1 MKRVNKRRGFGII
14 VKSLVAA
21 VLVTSIVISTLF
33 GSVGAEFVKSLSKS
47 VDFESAADIPWS
59 YHVRDGSNK
68 NGKTGYYTDYKN
80 IEQKINVSGD
90 DSPVYQIKVPVSEAG
105 LYNLDFTVDFLK
117 EGDSEQ
123 AGITTRLSTLDDAS
137 QKSLNHPVGCK
148 IDTSKSEFDNN
159 STYLT
164 TQGATKIKYN
174 TTQVF
179 GPNVNNGDGYH
190 DYQWKTLVP
199 SRAENVSLAFEVT
212 AAEAAKGNVLWTWDL
227 SGLPQGT
234 YVYILKL
241 SNISVTKIDK
251 PAGPYIDFSNTYYVN
266 NALHP
271 EYGVADKTTNFPSGH
286 TALRLHVGS
295 HPAISG
301 TNNSDGYIRGSYEAG
316 KTRTSAGRGTFVTEA
331 TYNSMTMQAEALI
344 YGYHCNQS
352 GTYQGAVNGLYAQKR
367 NWGNPNR
374 YTNIISFGMPIENVQ
389 AGKTYKVTFDLSVA
403 RQGTANGSAEE
414 PYDSAVHNGDYVDYA
429 DFPHILAAQSK
440 SYQEEAGNIH
450 FESFLY
456 TGLTNYTITHNAGN
470 QEKTIRTV
478 TDGGRSQIF
487 SVSGAIA
494 EDQAGRGTYV
504 DPNKIRVTTSENGE
518 TSVITGYATRYNE
531 LWNVQMGDIGN
542 ADYGTVNSV
551 NDYRNRS
558 QEVFNS
564 YDAGYNM
571 FNAVRHTEYNGQNVI
586 NWITFTNS
594 TFTFTIP
601 QNITDKQ
608 LQDLHWVWA
617 IDAFVDF
624 SWNRIKFEN
633 VRVEEVVEYGSN
645 VENGSLV
652 INGENAN
659 FETREDE
666 GLYRGANGTGQN
678 GGARAYETAIPM
690 ANMNTYAPVYDA
702 SGITA
707 KTGSDSTI
715 TFSGYAVV
723 KGGVEKYMWSAD
735 NGKTWYDM
743 KTSILSNADV
753 STLIAAESHAE
764 NSMIGLHIQNA
775 NDANGDEVKYTFGG
789 TDHICE
795 RADFDENTV
804 NGKNAYYTITASMEG
819 TPYENKTNLN
829 IIFAAVPSEDSSMR
843 CEIMRVINYNPPVN
857 YVSQTL
863 EVRSDVLV
871 GSEDYLSAAF
881 TKDKATAY
889 NAENN
894 FDFSSCYGVSAN
906 SGNRVA
912 DAGLYSLRAD
922 NSSDDYENI
931 RALFKDFPVK
941 KSMTFYGYAML
952 EGGTEGYYWSPD
964 YGKTWIP
971 CIVDSTSITSTDP
984 YRKEDQDFLLRVR
997 RNWYDGRSFEPAGSM
1012 LTNAFVPRDEAGLK
1026 IDLSEYTG
1034 KIVDVIV
1041 AAKPAKGGAY
1051 VPLGRVDNVA
1061 VYGSYG
1067 SFFTKINQIYV
1078 QNSSGATIQETVDGK
1093 KQNANYLDK
1102 IGEYMYGTS
1111 AGDDL
1116 NNSNKWS
1123 NLADW
1128 MRKSYTIYEPYNV
1141 DCSQTRLLGADP
1153 VPVYKNGYLII
1164 RGYVAIRPR
1173 DGDTY
1178 KCYYTIDHGDPIVM
1192 NSGNLLNFSTRQT
1205 TDGMTEDQKKTVATT
1220 VESFNA
1226 ARTADAGYQEIFY
1239 VPNNTWRIR
1248 LPNDNNIEVGK
1259 TVQTIMMYIESSSGE
1274 RFPIFHG
1281 TVKYVG

>member
-123 AGITTRLSTLDDAS
+123 AGITTRLSTLSKAS
-137 QKSLNHPVGCK
+137 QSSLNYPVGCK

-164 TQGATKIKYN
+164 TWDATKIKYN

-179 GPNVNNGDGYH
+179 GPNVNNGGGYH

-212 AAEAAKGNVLWTWDL
+212 ADEAAKGNVLWTWDL
-227 SGLPQGT
+227 RGLPQGT

-271 EYGVADKTTNFPSGH
+271 EYAVVDKDYGFTNGH

-295 HPAISG
+295 HPAIKN
-301 TNNSDGYIRGSYEAG
+301 TNDADGYIRGSYEAG

-344 YGYHCNQS
+344 YGYHCNDS

-403 RQGTANGSAEE
+403 RQGGTRTGEILE
-414 PYDSAVHNGDYVDYA
+414 DKMVDQGDYVDYA
-429 DFPHILAAQSK
+429 DFPHILTSQSK
-440 SYQEEAGNIH
+440 SYQEETGNIH

-456 TGLTNYTITHNAGN
+456 TGLTDYTITHNVN
-470 QEKTIRTV
+470 DQEKMIRKV

-494 EDQAGRGTYV
+494 SDQAGRGTYV
-504 DPNKIRVTTSENGE
+504 DPNKIRVSIKADKEKNIE
-518 TSVITGYATRYNE
+518 ASVITGYATRYNE

-571 FNAVRHTEYNGQNVI
+571 FNAVRRTEYNGQNII

-601 QNITDKQ
+601 QDITPEK
-608 LQDLHWVWA
+608 LRDLHWVWA

-633 VRVEEVVEYGSN
+633 VRLEEVVEYGSN

-659 FETREDE
+659 FETRDDE

-702 SGITA
+702 SGIVA
-707 KTGSDSTI
+707 KMGSDSTI

-789 TDHICE
+789 DDHICE

-1012 LTNAFVPRDEAGLK
+1012 LNNAFVPRDKAGLK

-1061 VYGSYG
+1061 VYGEYG
-1067 SFFTKINQIYV
+1067 SYFTKINHIYV
-1078 QNSSGATIQETVDGK
+1078 KDANGNNVMNGNNIR
-1093 KQNANYLDK
+1093 NYLDE
-1102 IGEYMYGTS
+1102 IGDYTYS
-1111 AGDDL
+1111 SGDDL
-1116 NNSNKWS
+1116 NNSSKWKH
-1123 NLADW
+1123 LEDW
-1128 MRKSYTIYEPYNV
+1128 MKKSYTIYEPYNV
-1141 DCSQTRLLGADP
+1141 DYSQARLLGTDA
-1153 VPVYKNGYLII
+1153 VPGYDGQMVIFRGYLAIKANPATVSY
-1164 RGYVAIRPR
+1164 RVRYVVDHVLSTATENITPS
-1173 DGDTY
+1173 DITSGSDAATNALNSLNTAKLADTSY
-1178 KCYYTIDHGDPIVM
+1178 DTVFNVTNNKWAYTP
-1192 NSGNLLNFSTRQT
+1192 SGL
-1205 TDGMTEDQKKTVATT
+1205 K
-1220 VESFNA
+1220 
-1226 ARTADAGYQEIFY
+1226 
-1239 VPNNTWRIR
+1239 
-1248 LPNDNNIEVGK
+1248 GK
-1259 TVQTIMMYIESSSGE
+1259 TVTVMIYVEALDANQKCIEKY
-1274 RFPIFHG
+1274 PVFHG
-1281 TVKYVG
+1281 KVKVN